1 MKTKIK
7 TEYTKED
14 VDRILLR
21 VGVIAGVILFVIGV
35 FAGLSMGINS
45 PECSERETITEV
57 LKYECDE
64 GSWQM
69 EICYNSEDCYNTSKN
84 YFPICKPTPYEKT
97 NNQGEKKMNQ

>member
-1 MKTKIK
+1 MKKQTKTK
-7 TEYTKED
+7 YTKEELD
-14 VDRILLR
+14 NMSLWAVF
-21 VGVIAGVILFVIGV
+21 IAGVILFVIGV

-84 YFPICKPTPYEKT
+84 YFPICKPTPYEK
-97 NNQGEKKMNQ
+97 QIIKEIIK